1 MSAPRLS
8 NSSRTPI
15 SERIKLFGGVDK
27 NRVVPP
33 TRTPLTPD
41 PVSIQRP
48 SLKPTPSQNSGL
60 GVVTNTPNGVGN
72 NGKSQFSAKD
82 PTKGI
87 KKSPGSANSSRSDL
101 SRTPSNASTRSTS
114 TPVSKTA
121 SRTGSVGKNSPSP
134 TKKNVNGGS
143 QPSGIKKLPVSR
155 KLSDKLAENNN
166 NNMMASSK
174 LPQIKPTLEMTPP
187 AIEEKTPPRQI
198 EKRVSIAEENTI
210 DTIVLGNNCS
220 AVINFTDRS
229 LEVSE
234 ISPPSPVNSSTGSMD
249 FQRDTVDRVSRKT
262 STDIMFTEQTYS
274 NRKISNVSA
283 KSDISS
289 ISSITTNS
297 TNDGLSLTNGGMITV
312 NGKIDSENYFAQ
324 QAMNNATSESY
335 SKVNEMKVF

>member
-27 NRVVPP
+27 ARVVPP
-33 TRTPLTPD
+33 ARTPLTPD

-48 SLKPTPSQNSGL
+48 ALKPTPSVNSGL
-60 GVVTNTPNGVGN
+60 GSGNNGVGN

-114 TPVSKTA
+114 TPVSKAA
-121 SRTGSVGKNSPSP
+121 SRTGSVSKNSPSP
-134 TKKNVNGGS
+134 SKKNINGGS
-143 QPSGIKKLPVSR
+143 QAPSGIKKLPVSR
-155 KLSDKLAENNN
+155 KLSDKLVENNN
-166 NNMMASSK
+166 NNMANSSPK
-174 LPQIKPTLEMTPP
+174 LSQVKEPLEMSTPP
-187 AIEEKTPPRQI
+187 AIEEKTPPRML
-198 EKRVSIAEENTI
+198 EKKMSATVDTI
-210 DTIVLGNNCS
+210 DTIIVGNNSS
-220 AVINFTDRS
+220 AIINFTDRT

-234 ISPPSPVNSSTGSMD
+234 IATPSPVNSSTGSLD
-249 FQRDTVDRVSRKT
+249 YRDTVDRSTVRKA
-262 STDIMFTEQTYS
+262 STDIMFTEQTYN
-274 NRKISNVSA
+274 NRKVSNASI

-297 TNDGLSLTNGGMITV
+297 TNGQSLSTGMITV
-312 NGKIDSENYFAQ
+312 NGKMESENYFTN
-324 QAMNNATSESY
+324 QALNNTTSESY
-335 SKVNEMKVF
+335 SKVNHIKVF